1 MSVLG
6 GSQRKEKEGGRLGE
20 GRREPRRAEERKS
33 IQIQR
38 ESDKP
43 EQCIVQTHSITQ
55 SHVEAFTHTH
65 THRGTLSEEHTCA
78 YLHLDALQTP

>member
-6 GSQRKEKEGGRLGE
+6 GSQRKEKKGGRLGE

-65 THRGTLSEEHTCA
+65 TRAEEHSQRNTRA
-78 YLHLDALQTP
+78 HIFI

>member
-1 MSVLG
+1 MSVLV
-6 GSQRKEKEGGRLGE
+6 GSQREEKKGGRLGE

-65 THRGTLSEEHTCA
+65 TRTEEHSRRNTRA
-78 YLHLDALQTP
+78 HIFI